1 MEEFIMPST
10 DMKALEY
17 AIAEITE
24 IATGFGLDF
33 YPMRYEICPSD
44 IIYTFGAYGMPTRFS
59 HWSFGKTFNKM
70 KMQYDFG
77 LSKIYELVINSN
89 PCYAFLL
96 DSNSLVQNKLIVAH
110 VLAHCDFFKNNAR
123 FSKTNRNM
131 VESMT
136 ATAERIREYE
146 MTHGALA
153 VEQFIDAVL
162 AIQEHVDPSI
172 VKPYRMSKDAYI
184 SSMQKR
190 SPAAKPAPL
199 SSPYDDLWSLEKED
213 SQEKTEPSV
222 SFPPQ
227 PEKDILWFIEEY
239 SAVLEPWQRDILT
252 MLRDEMLY
260 FWAQIETKIMNEGW
274 ASFFHQRIMRE
285 LDLTS
290 EETVEYAALNSS
302 VVQPSRHSL
311 NPYYLG
317 LKIFEDIERRWDNP
331 TPEERERFG
340 RVPGRGREK
349 MFEVR
354 ENDADI
360 SFIRNYLTKDL
371 VKDLDLYVF
380 EKKGPEW
387 KITDKSW
394 ENIRD
399 QLAYARVNGGF
410 PYLVVKNGDYL
421 NNGELYLFHQFEG
434 VELDLKYVERT
445 LPYVYQLWGKTVYL
459 ETVVE
464 DKALLFMYDG
474 KKVSRKFL

>member
-1 MEEFIMPST
+1 MPST

-17 AIAEITE
+17 AIDEITE

-89 PCYAFLL
+89 PCFAFLL

-131 VESMT
+131 VESMS

-146 MTHGALA
+146 LIHGTLA
-153 VEQFIDAVL
+153 IEQFIDAVL
-162 AIQEHVDPSI
+162 TIQEHVDPSI
-172 VKPYRMSKDAYI
+172 VKPYRMSKDVYI

-190 SPAAKPAPL
+190 SPVAKTTPL
-199 SSPYDDLWSLEKED
+199 SSPYDDLWSLEKVD
-213 SQEKTEPSV
+213 SQEDQEKPV

-239 SAVLEPWQRDILT
+239 SSILEPWQRDILT

-290 EETVEYAALNSS
+290 EETVEYATLNSS
-302 VVQPSRHSL
+302 VVQPSRQSL

-317 LKIFEDIERRWDNP
+317 LKIFENIEKRWDNP
-331 TPEERERFG
+331 TAEERERFG
-340 RVPGRGREK
+340 RVPGRGIEK

-387 KITDKSW
+387 KVTDKSW

-421 NNGELYLFHQFEG
+421 NNGELYLFHQFES
-434 VELDLKYVERT
+434 VELDLKYVEWT

-464 DKALLFMYDG
+464 DKSLLFMYDG

>member
-1 MEEFIMPST
+1 MPST